1 MFARRLPNTRPQL
14 QRLAIAWLATIVVAA
29 GLIISLPG
37 RAAAAACDPPITSV
51 IACENSK
58 PGNPPSEW
66 DVSGSGSSAIQGY
79 ATDISVDQGESVHF
93 KVSTPATAYRLDIY
107 RMGYYGGAGARK
119 VATVTPSVP
128 LPQTQ
133 PSCLFDSATRLTDCG
148 NWAES
153 ASCRHAYTFI
163 LAATT
168 VVGRPSADGASQ

>member
-1 MFARRLPNTRPQL
+1 MPAWCLPDARPRRIRLV
-14 QRLAIAWLATIVVAA
+14 AAWLAMNMVAA
-29 GLIISLPG
+29 GLVVSLPG
-37 RAAAAACDPPITSV
+37 RAAAAACDPPVTSV

-66 DVSGSGSSAIQGY
+66 DVAGSGSSTIQGY
-79 ATDISVDQGESVHF
+79 ATDISVDQGETVHF

-119 VATVTPSVP
+119 VATVTPSAP
-128 LPQTQ
+128 LPQSQ

-163 LAATT
+163 LATTT
-168 VVGRPSADGASQ
+168 VLGRPSADAASQ